1 MGARPAEL
9 MVAFPIGHRELYTYP
24 ALFEVCLYILK
35 NVLTEL
41 ATNETLGPMNTP
53 AKTTAVAYYR
63 TSSATN
69 VGADKD
75 SLPRQ
80 QDAVR
85 SYAQAHGLE
94 IVHEYYDASV
104 RGADPVMSRAGF
116 AEMLAYMLGNGAR
129 IVLCESAG
137 RFSRDLAVQ
146 IAGHDLLKTK
156 GITLIPVDAPD
167 HFQDETPT
175 AVMVRNILGAVSQFE
190 KEALV
195 LKLRKA
201 RDRKSEALGRRI
213 EGNPNIA
220 TLAKPVPVDHV
231 KAAQAAHGR
240 GLSLRAIAAELAA
253 QRCLSRSGKP
263 YGAQS
268 VKLMLA
274 RAV

>member
-1 MGARPAEL
+1 
-9 MVAFPIGHRELYTYP
+9 
-24 ALFEVCLYILK
+24 
-35 NVLTEL
+35 
-41 ATNETLGPMNTP
+41 MNTTAQP
-53 AKTTAVAYYR
+53 TAVAYFR

-69 VGADKD
+69 VGKRALATLNTSPAKTTTPADLDKD

-80 QDAVR
+80 QAAVR
-85 SYAQAHGLE
+85 AYAQAHGLT
-94 IVHEYYDASV
+94 IVREFYDAAV
-104 RGADPVMSRAGF
+104 RGADPVMSRDGF
-116 AEMLAYMLGNGAR
+116 SEMLAYMLGNGAR
-129 IVLCESAG
+129 IVLCENAG

-146 IAGHDLLKTK
+146 IAGHDLLKSK

-220 TLAKPVPVDHV
+220 KLAKPVPPVHV
-231 KAAQAAHGR
+231 QAARAAHAGK
-240 GLSLRAIAAELAA
+240 LSLRAIAAELAA
-253 QRCLSRSGKP
+253 AGHYSPSGKV
-263 YGAQS
+263 YGPES
-268 VKLMLA
+268 IKRML
-274 RAV
+274 RA

>member
-1 MGARPAEL
+1 
-9 MVAFPIGHRELYTYP
+9 
-24 ALFEVCLYILK
+24 
-35 NVLTEL
+35 
-41 ATNETLGPMNTP
+41 MNTATQP
-53 AKTTAVAYYR
+53 TAVAYFR

-85 SYAQAHGLE
+85 AYAQAHGLE
-94 IVHEYYDASV
+94 IVREFYDAAV
-104 RGADPVMSRAGF
+104 RGADPVMSRNGF

-129 IVLCESAG
+129 TVLCESAG

-146 IAGHDLLKTK
+146 IAGHDLLKSK

-175 AVMVRNILGAVSQFE
+175 AVMVRNILGAVAQFE

-195 LKLRKA
+195 LKLKKA

-220 TLAKPVPVDHV
+220 TLAKPVPPNVV
-231 KAAQAAHGR
+231 QAAR
-240 GLSLRAIAAELAA
+240 DARARNPKLSLRDIADELAELGM
-253 QRCLSRSGKP
+253 RPTPKPGKPIKP

-268 VKLMLA
+268 IALMLRQPA
-274 RAV
+274 